1 MTAPPI
7 HRTFRA
13 LGDPTRRQI
22 VDWLAGGDA
31 VTATELADRVP
42 MTRQAVSRH
51 MQELVEGGLAIP
63 SRHGREVR
71 YTLNPETRA
80 DAARWL
86 ERRSASWDR
95 ALTRLST
102 HLDRDRG

>member
-7 HRTFRA
+7 HDTFRA

-22 VDWLAGGDA
+22 VDWLANGDA
-31 VTATELADRVP
+31 VTATELAERVP

-51 MQELVEGGLAIP
+51 MRALVAGGLAIG

-71 YTLNPETRA
+71 YSLNPDALE

-95 ALTRLST
+95 ALTRLAS
-102 HLDRDRG
+102 HLDRDEA